1 MMPLGGCKDSFF
13 PLLTELSLL
22 PKGCVF
28 VVYTRFIQ
36 DFLFFRGVRASPET
50 LKWSIMV
57 DFGETT
63 SVKELFLGIAAEFG
77 LK

>member
-1 MMPLGGCKDSFF
+1 MLLGLSFL
-13 PLLTELSLL
+13 PLLPLIELALL

-50 LKWSIMV
+50 RKWSIMV
-57 DFGETT
+57 NFGGTT
-63 SVKELFLGIAAEFG
+63 SVGELFLGIPAGFRS
-77 LK
+77 K